1 MFPGKKKNTTIVSAP
16 TERKV
21 PQALSQAAGKP
32 WLILAVIAALPLV
45 LLLAFTFKSGYAP
58 SSKGGKFDK
67 IVSVKTSAEL
77 ADEATAALQKNDYQ
91 TFSDILQNKIK
102 NDINIVNSKGDPLI
116 VMAATFGANTPIAFL
131 VAQARQFTGST
142 RFGVSRRGCEQTQFL
157 FQGYGSSAQFVWQF
171 PGYYALFGLF
181 RRGHQREE

>member
-131 VAQARQFTGST
+131 VAQARNK
-142 RFGVSRRGCEQTQFL
+142 
-157 FQGYGSSAQFVWQF
+157 
-171 PGYYALFGLF
+171 
-181 RRGHQREE
+181 